1 MSCLRSALLNS
12 AARRLRAAESDLH
25 RVPDL
30 GRLHAAVSAQL
41 VELGPWVPLIML
53 WRLWLCAFYI
63 ERSAHHAL
71 QAEGCRR

>member
-1 MSCLRSALLNS
+1 MSRLRSVLLNA
-12 AARRLRAAESDLH
+12 AARRLRAAASDLH

-41 VELGPWVPLIML
+41 SELGPWVPLIL
-53 WRLWLCAFYI
+53 VWRFWWCAFCI